1 MGTRSSSIDRQPP
14 EIQELISK
22 LRFQGRT
29 IDEILAQL
37 KALDV
42 EVARSSLGR
51 HVKSLAS
58 ASERMR
64 HSRNMATALVERF
77 GSEPD
82 NKLARLNLELMH
94 GAMLQLLTASDDDE
108 QGQAAPV
115 TFSPQD
121 ANFLSGALQK
131 LASAEKTDADLR
143 LKLRAEALKEAA
155 GAVEKVA
162 KEAGL
167 TRETVATIR
176 SAVLGVA

>member
-115 TFSPQD
+115 TFSPRTPISCP
-121 ANFLSGALQK
+121 ARCRSWPRPRRPTRIC
-131 LASAEKTDADLR
+131 ASSFEPR
-143 LKLRAEALKEAA
+143 R
-155 GAVEKVA
+155 
-162 KEAGL
+162 
-167 TRETVATIR
+167 
-176 SAVLGVA
+176 